1 MFISYIKDVIAYI
14 ISGYFSIKVSVIVN
28 INIDV
33 IICIGDKP
41 MHSSGRILTTISPFL
56 KEKLVQL
63 SEKFGCSQ
71 AEVVRIALVKLWEEE
86 K

>member
-1 MFISYIKDVIAYI
+1 MNKNERTI
-14 ISGYFSIKVSVIVN
+14 
-28 INIDV
+28 
-33 IICIGDKP
+33 
-41 MHSSGRILTTISPFL
+41 TTLSPFL